1 MATNK
6 FSHATPEATKHY
18 AGVKF
23 SPKGSSWD
31 NLEKELFTPEEIR
44 QSDLRAK
51 RSYRRE
57 RRRQNKRN
65 RQHQELYKKLS

>member
-31 NLEKELFTPEEIR
+31 DLEKELFTPE
-44 QSDLRAK
+44 
-51 RSYRRE
+51 
-57 RRRQNKRN
+57 
-65 RQHQELYKKLS
+65 